1 MVITIIMK
9 SLCKEDHGCEV
20 LSNLW
25 SLSLWLEKQ
34 HQSSIVKQL
43 RMGSFS
49 ANSNFNC
56 HVPKCFIF
64 SVIPRIDDIGQL
76 FCSSFQDYGGDVRKY
91 CALPPM
97 HKWYFAS
104 HSYCKEVAWGMVR
117 ADSQRSS
124 LTS

>member
-56 HVPKCFIF
+56 HVSKCFIF

-76 FCSSFQDYGGDVRKY
+76 SVVLFIISRLWRRCEEVLCTPSHAQMVFYQPFLLQGG
-91 CALPPM
+91 
-97 HKWYFAS
+97 
-104 HSYCKEVAWGMVR
+104 GMGNGE
-117 ADSQRSS
+117 S
-124 LTS
+124 